1 MPSGEEP
8 SVGSGLLFSTHFLI
22 IDSFLL
28 SIEYFSREIKRILGN
43 IYICNKSNSLV
54 ASIEDVASVVRTT
67 EGKSA
72 PPP

>member
-8 SVGSGLLFSTHFLI
+8 SVGSGLLFSTHFPI
-22 IDSFLL
+22 IDSFFLYL
-28 SIEYFSREIKRILGN
+28 EYISGEINRILGN
-43 IYICNKSNSLV
+43 IYICKKSNSLV